1 MYETAKIVGERTLKI
16 DQHLAK
22 LVAEVYRLVAPF
34 FRTRCRPYISVQF
47 SSVGAMWT
55 GLNTVRSVKSV
66 RSDEQTETDQHED
79 TGNGS
84 FTGSQLLMIAVRT
97 A

>member
-34 FRTRCRPYISVQF
+34 FRTRCIDPIFQF
-47 SSVGAMWT
+47 SSVQSGRCERA
-55 GLNTVRSVKSV
+55 LILYVV
-66 RSDEQTETDQHED
+66 
-79 TGNGS
+79 
-84 FTGSQLLMIAVRT
+84 
-97 A
+97 